1 MSLERI
7 EMSLLHLPYVHY
19 FETSFGREYDR
30 TFIILRAVGDGV
42 TGYGEIVA
50 AASPLYSYETTET
63 AWHVLR
69 DFFIPLILK
78 KDLEDPA
85 AVARELSRFRG
96 HPMARSGLELALW
109 DLKAKKEGL
118 SLSRLYGGKRS
129 AISAGVSIGVQDT
142 PDELVERIG
151 AFLEEGYR
159 RVKIKIKPGWDVRI
173 CESIRKTYPDLLLQ
187 ADANGGYS
195 PDDIPLMKELDEFSL
210 LMLEQV
216 FPPFDL
222 LDHSRLQKMIK
233 TPLCLDESIT
243 SVTTT
248 RQALELESCRI
259 VNIKV
264 GRVGGIVEAR
274 RIHDLCEEKNIP
286 VWCGGMLESGV
297 GRAHNVHLATL
308 PDFVFPHDI
317 SASRRYYKEDIVE
330 PPFDITEE
338 GMIPVPDG
346 PGIGVEVLEDRI
358 AGATQRHQVFK
369 PA

>member
-1 MSLERI
+1 MSLDRI

-30 TFIILRAVGDGV
+30 TFLILRACADGV
-42 TGYGEIVA
+42 TGYGEVVA

-63 AWHVLR
+63 AWHVLQ
-69 DFFIPLILK
+69 DFFIPLVFE

-85 AVARELSRFRG
+85 DVARELNRYRG
-96 HPMARSGLELALW
+96 HPMARAGLELALW

-118 SLSRLYGGKRS
+118 SLSRLYGGTRS
-129 AISAGVSIGVQDT
+129 AIAAGVSIGVQDT
-142 PDELVERIG
+142 PEELVVRIA
-151 AFLEEGYR
+151 AFLDEGYR

-173 CESIRKTYPDLLLQ
+173 CEAIRKAYPDLLLQ
-187 ADANGGYS
+187 ADANGCYS
-195 PDDIPLMKELDEFSL
+195 VEDVAHLRQLDAFSL

-216 FPPFDL
+216 FPPYDL
-222 LDHSRLQKMIK
+222 LDHSRLQETIN

-248 RQALELESCRI
+248 RQALELKSCRI

-264 GRVGGIVEAR
+264 GRVGGIVEAL
-274 RIHDLCEEKNIP
+274 RIHDLCEAKNIP

-297 GRAHNVHLATL
+297 GRAHNIHLAAL
-308 PDFVFPHDI
+308 PNFVFPHDI

-330 PPFDITEE
+330 PPFDITDE
-338 GMIPVPDG
+338 GVIPVPDG

-358 AGATQRHQVFK
+358 QKATRRHKVLK